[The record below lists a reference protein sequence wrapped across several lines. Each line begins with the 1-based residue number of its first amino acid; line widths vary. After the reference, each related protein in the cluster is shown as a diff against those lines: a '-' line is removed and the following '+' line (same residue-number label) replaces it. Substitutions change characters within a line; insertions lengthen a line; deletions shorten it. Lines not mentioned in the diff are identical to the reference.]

1 VNFSLTQSSRPSLR
15 TLLVTGHTGFVG
27 RTVREVLR
35 TPRVRPSWRF
45 AALPNNFDIRSPEL
59 AREVVKLQPDAV
71 LHLAGLTSVAESFR
85 SPEEFFDVNF
95 NGTWNLL
102 KALRSA
108 AFDGRLLFVS
118 SGDCYGD
125 VAAAELPVAETR
137 PLRPLSP
144 YAVSKAAAESLCYQW
159 ARTNELDVVMT
170 RSFNHLGPGQ
180 DARFAIP
187 SFAKQVVA
195 IRRGLNQPRI
205 VTGNLDVTRD
215 LTDVRDVVL
224 AYLALLDKGA
234 AAEVYNVGSG
244 RETRLRD
251 VLDQLIRLAG
261 IEAEI
266 VTDSARTRAG
276 EQLRAMADVRKI
288 EADTGWSASIPLSET
303 LMDVLNDWEQRTERE

>member
-1 VNFSLTQSSRPSLR
+1 
-15 TLLVTGHTGFVG
+15 
-27 RTVREVLR
+27 
-35 TPRVRPSWRF
+35 
-45 AALPNNFDIRSPEL
+45 
-59 AREVVKLQPDAV
+59 
-71 LHLAGLTSVAESFR
+71 
-85 SPEEFFDVNF
+85 
-95 NGTWNLL
+95 
-102 KALRSA
+102 
-108 AFDGRLLFVS
+108 
-118 SGDCYGD
+118 
-125 VAAAELPVAETR
+125 
-137 PLRPLSP
+137 
-144 YAVSKAAAESLCYQW
+144 
-159 ARTNELDVVMT
+159 MT

-195 IRRGLNQPRI
+195 IRRGLHQPRI